1 MTNFTVQYQPFT
13 VRTSIISTPI
23 FEITTASNT
32 THIADVLISAGT
44 IVNVSI
50 ATLTADAVTANTV
63 VASTSVRTPN
73 VFTSVAQVAA
83 SGGLILAVPVT
94 TSSSSVVLAFS
105 IRDSAGN
112 VYRLLGLNN

>member
-32 THIADVLISAGT
+32 VHIGDILVSTGIM
-44 IVNVSI
+44 VNVSV
-50 ATLTADAVTANTV
+50 ATLTANSFTANTV
-63 VASTSVRTPN
+63 VATTSVRTPN

-94 TSSSSVVLAFS
+94 TSSSSVLLAFS
-105 IRDSAGN
+105 IRDSNGA
-112 VYRLLGLNN
+112 VYRLLGLND